1 MGGGVVVVVRN
12 ALVEWMVVIGIGIG
26 GRAYHVDGRKGTG
39 YHVESRK
46 RYRRAG
52 LGERKMFG

>member
-12 ALVEWMVVIGIGIG
+12 ALVEWIVVIRIGNG
-26 GRAYHVDGRKGTG
+26 VRAYHIDGRKRTG

-46 RYRRAG
+46 CYRYAG
-52 LGERKMFG
+52 LGERGMFG